1 MRALNIFFNVDN
13 KQQSVLSEQH
23 LTYFQENDILENIND
38 RVGWYEIKP
47 QYIEQFLLYFDG
59 FAKEATMRWKN
70 AKSTKGP
77 DLIFW

>member
-38 RVGWYEIKP
+38 WVVWYKLKLKYME
-47 QYIEQFLLYFDG
+47 FD
-59 FAKEATMRWKN
+59 A
-70 AKSTKGP
+70 
-77 DLIFW
+77 L

>member
-38 RVGWYEIKP
+38 WVGWYKFKLKYMEFVRRI
-47 QYIEQFLLYFDG
+47 IILDEFLVYFDQLY
-59 FAKEATMRWKN
+59 N
-70 AKSTKGP
+70 
-77 DLIFW
+77 

>member
-38 RVGWYEIKP
+38 WVVWYKLKLKYMEFVRRI
-47 QYIEQFLLYFDG
+47 IILDEFLVYFD
-59 FAKEATMRWKN
+59 KLYN
-70 AKSTKGP
+70 
-77 DLIFW
+77 

>member
-38 RVGWYEIKP
+38 WVIWYKLKLKNVEFVRRIK
-47 QYIEQFLLYFDG
+47 ILDEFLVYFDQLY
-59 FAKEATMRWKN
+59 N
-70 AKSTKGP
+70 
-77 DLIFW
+77 

>member
-47 QYIEQFLLYFDG
+47 QYIEQFLLYFDQL
-59 FAKEATMRWKN
+59 FDQEKLNECPTY
-70 AKSTKGP
+70 
-77 DLIFW
+77 LILDSIWI

>member
-38 RVGWYEIKP
+38 WVVWHEFKLKYMEFVLRNIPSLFW
-47 QYIEQFLLYFDG
+47 
-59 FAKEATMRWKN
+59 
-70 AKSTKGP
+70 STIQLRKT
-77 DLIFW
+77 

>member
-38 RVGWYEIKP
+38 WVVWYKLKLKYME
-47 QYIEQFLLYFDG
+47 FVLS
-59 FAKEATMRWKN
+59 KEYAD
-70 AKSTKGP
+70 A
-77 DLIFW
+77 L

>member
-38 RVGWYEIKP
+38 WVVWYKLKLKYMEFVRRIM
-47 QYIEQFLLYFDG
+47 ILDEFLVYFDQLY
-59 FAKEATMRWKN
+59 N
-70 AKSTKGP
+70 
-77 DLIFW
+77 

>member
-47 QYIEQFLLYFDG
+47 IRPLDEFLLYFDQL
-59 FAKEATMRWKN
+59 FDQEKLNECPTY
-70 AKSTKGP
+70 
-77 DLIFW
+77 LILDSIWI

>member
-38 RVGWYEIKP
+38 WMI
-47 QYIEQFLLYFDG
+47 
-59 FAKEATMRWKN
+59 
-70 AKSTKGP
+70 
-77 DLIFW
+77 

>member
-38 RVGWYEIKP
+38 WVVWYKLKLKYMEFVRRLI
-47 QYIEQFLLYFDG
+47 ILDEFLVYFDQLY
-59 FAKEATMRWKN
+59 N
-70 AKSTKGP
+70 
-77 DLIFW
+77 

>member
-38 RVGWYEIKP
+38 WVVWYKLKLKYMEFVRRI
-47 QYIEQFLLYFDG
+47 IILDEFLVYFDQLY
-59 FAKEATMRWKN
+59 N
-70 AKSTKGP
+70 
-77 DLIFW
+77 

>member
-38 RVGWYEIKP
+38 WVVWYKLKLKYMEFVRRIIILDK
-47 QYIEQFLLYFDG
+47 FLVYFD
-59 FAKEATMRWKN
+59 ELYN
-70 AKSTKGP
+70 
-77 DLIFW
+77 